1 MSGATKSTG
10 SSSSTS
16 AAAASSGAS
25 SSGNPNVQEFKIR
38 VPKMRKKHH
47 VMRFNATLNVDFAQW
62 RNVKLER
69 ENNMKEFRG
78 MDEDQPKFG
87 AGSEY
92 NRDQREEAR
101 RKKFGIIARKY
112 RPEAQPWIL
121 KVGGKMGKKFRGIR
135 EGGVGENAA
144 FYVFTHAPDGAIEA
158 YPLNE
163 WYNFQ
168 PIQRYK
174 SLSAEEAEQEF
185 GRRKKVMNY
194 FSLMLRKRLRGDE
207 EEEQDPEETKL
218 IKAATK
224 KSKELKITDMD
235 EWIDSEDESDS
246 EDEEEKK
253 KKKEQEDSDDDGNK
267 KGKGKGKA
275 GDKKK
280 KKRDVDDE
288 AFEES
293 DDGDEEG
300 REMDYDTS
308 SSEDEPDPES
318 KMVKDMKGVAEED
331 ALRKLL
337 TSDEE
342 EDEEKK
348 SDESD
353 KEDADGEKK
362 NKKDKN
368 KDDDKKD
375 SKKKKKLSKD
385 DRKSKTN
392 GGSGNDSSTDFT
404 SDSTDS
410 EDDLSNGPPKKKA
423 NASSS
428 ANKEKEKEKE
438 KDNGNSNSS
447 QRKPVASTS
456 SNANKSR
463 SVTPTL
469 GNEANKRKVM
479 NSLPSDLTGSDTSNS
494 PNSTPAKRPKN
505 EISNSLPSTF
515 AGVVNNKAEDYGITE
530 EAVRRYLK
538 RKPLT
543 ATELLTKFKNKK
555 TGVSSDRLV
564 ETMTKILKKINP
576 VKHTIQGKMYLWIK

>member
-1 MSGATKSTG
+1 MTSVSKSTPSSTTASG
-10 SSSSTS
+10 SSSSSSTS
-16 AAAASSGAS
+16 AAAASAS
-25 SSGNPNVQEFKIR
+25 SNVQEFKIR

-121 KVGGKMGKKFRGIR
+121 KVGGKMGKKFKGIR

-207 EEEQDPEETKL
+207 EEEQDPEEAKL
-218 IKAATK
+218 LKAATK

-253 KKKEQEDSDDDGNK
+253 KKEQEDSDDGS
-267 KGKGKGKA
+267 KGKGGKGKKGA
-275 GDKKK
+275 DKKK

-300 REMDYDTS
+300 RERDYDTE

-318 KMVKDMKGVAEED
+318 KLDKDMKGVAEED

-342 EDEEKK
+342 DEDEKK

-353 KEDADGEKK
+353 KDEADGEKK
-362 NKKDKN
+362 KKEKN
-368 KDDDKKD
+368 KDEASKD
-375 SKKKKKLSKD
+375 KKKKKPSKD
-385 DRKSKTN
+385 DKKSKAN
-392 GGSGNDSSTDFT
+392 GSGGDSSTDFST
-404 SDSTDS
+404 DSTDS
-410 EDDLSNGPPKKKA
+410 EDDLSNGPPKKKVA
-423 NASSS
+423 T
-428 ANKEKEKEKE
+428 KEKEKEKE
-438 KDNGNSNSS
+438 KDKESAASS
-447 QRKPVASTS
+447 KPSTS

-463 SVTPTL
+463 SSTPTP
-469 GNEANKRKVM
+469 ANNDASKRKM

-494 PNSTPAKRPKN
+494 PTSTPAKRTKN
-505 EISNSLPSTF
+505 EIQTSLPTSF
-515 AGVVNNKAEDYGITE
+515 SGSKVEDYGITE

>member
-1 MSGATKSTG
+1 PSATSG
-10 SSSSTS
+10 SSTS
-16 AAAASSGAS
+16 AAAAAATVSVSAASAS
-25 SSGNPNVQEFKIR
+25 SSSNVQEFKIR

-121 KVGGKMGKKFRGIR
+121 KVGGKTGKKFKGIR

-168 PIQRYK
+168 PIHRYK

-207 EEEQDPEETKL
+207 EEEQDPEEAKL
-218 IKAATK
+218 LKTATK

-246 EDEEEKK
+246 DDEEDK
-253 KKKEQEDSDDDGNK
+253 KKKEQEDSDDGK
-267 KGKGKGKA
+267 AKGKGKKGA
-275 GDKKK
+275 DKKK

-318 KMVKDMKGVAEED
+318 KVDKDMKGVAEED

-342 EDEEKK
+342 EEDEKK

-353 KEDADGEKK
+353 KDDENGEKK
-362 NKKDKN
+362 KKEKS
-368 KDDDKKD
+368 KDEASKD
-375 SKKKKKLSKD
+375 KKKKKLGKD
-385 DRKSKTN
+385 EKKGRSN
-392 GGSGNDSSTDFT
+392 GSGGDSSTDFS

-410 EDDLSNGPPKKKA
+410 EDDLSNGPRKKQPISKDKD
-423 NASSS
+423 
-428 ANKEKEKEKE
+428 KEKEKEKE
-438 KDNGNSNSS
+438 KESAGISS
-447 QRKPVASTS
+447 KASTS
-456 SNANKSR
+456 SSNNTNKSR
-463 SVTPTL
+463 SATPTL
-469 GNEANKRKVM
+469 STDASKRKM
-479 NSLPSDLTGSDTSNS
+479 NSLPSELTNSDTSNS
-494 PNSTPAKRPKN
+494 PTSTPAKRPKN
-505 EISNSLPSTF
+505 EISTSLPSSF
-515 AGVVNNKAEDYGITE
+515 SGSKVEDYGITE

>member
-1 MSGATKSTG
+1 MSSATKSTSSNSGNNG
-10 SSSSTS
+10 STTSSTASQSATAGSAAS
-16 AAAASSGAS
+16 AAAASSS
-25 SSGNPNVQEFKIR
+25 SSASVQEFKIR

-78 MDEDQPKFG
+78 IDEDQPKFG

-112 RPEAQPWIL
+112 RPDAQPWIL
-121 KVGGKMGKKFRGIR
+121 KVGGKTGKKFKGIR

-207 EEEQDPEETKL
+207 EEEQDPEEVKL
-218 IKAATK
+218 LKAATK

-253 KKKEQEDSDDDGNK
+253 KKEQEDSDDGGAGK
-267 KGKGKGKA
+267 KGKGKGKKGA
-275 GDKKK
+275 DKKK

-353 KEDADGEKK
+353 KEEGDEKK
-362 NKKDKN
+362 KKEKN
-368 KDDDKKD
+368 KDEASKD
-375 SKKKKKLSKD
+375 KKKKKHSKD
-385 DRKSKTN
+385 DKKASKAT
-392 GGSGNDSSTDFT
+392 GSDSSTDLS

-410 EDDLSNGPPKKKA
+410 EDDLSNGPIKKKP
-423 NASSS
+423 NKD
-428 ANKEKEKEKE
+428 KEKE
-438 KDNGNSNSS
+438 SS
-447 QRKPVASTS
+447 AHKAIASGSQT
-456 SNANKSR
+456 NKSR
-463 SVTPTL
+463 SATPTL
-469 GNEANKRKVM
+469 SNDANKRKMM

-494 PNSTPAKRPKN
+494 PNSTPAKRPKS
-505 EISNSLPSTF
+505 ELSNSLPSSF
-515 AGVVNNKAEDYGITE
+515 AGVVSNKVEDYGITE

-576 VKHTIQGKMYLWIK
+576 VKHTIQGKMYLWINSS